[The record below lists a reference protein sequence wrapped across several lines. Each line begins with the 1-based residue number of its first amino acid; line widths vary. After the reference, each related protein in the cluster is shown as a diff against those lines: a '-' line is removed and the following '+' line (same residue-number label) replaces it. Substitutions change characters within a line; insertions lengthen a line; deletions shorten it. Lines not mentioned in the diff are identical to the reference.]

1 MNLSSLLRIALVSFG
16 FCVATSGYAQQ
27 QLSSCSFK
35 IHVRQDCLW
44 TDWSYQQRLIESS
57 IEAPSGS
64 MMSSEEVETAL
75 DRKLEELVL
84 SEYED
89 VFYNRLRLRR
99 EIVAPTRVGNGTGR
113 DSKWFFHYERRPW
126 GSAAQCLEIAHTY
139 TIRSNSVVCIH
150 AP

>member
-1 MNLSSLLRIALVSFG
+1 MKLSALLRIALVSFG
-16 FCVATSGYAQQ
+16 FCVATAGYAEQQ
-27 QLSSCSFK
+27 FSSCIFK

-44 TDWSYQQRLIESS
+44 TYWSYQQQLIDSS

-64 MMSSEEVETAL
+64 TMSSEEVETAL

-84 SEYED
+84 SRYED
-89 VFYNRLRLRR
+89 VFYNPLRFKR

-113 DSKWFFHYERRPW
+113 SSKWFFHYERIPW

-139 TIRSNSVVCIH
+139 TVRSNSVVCTQ